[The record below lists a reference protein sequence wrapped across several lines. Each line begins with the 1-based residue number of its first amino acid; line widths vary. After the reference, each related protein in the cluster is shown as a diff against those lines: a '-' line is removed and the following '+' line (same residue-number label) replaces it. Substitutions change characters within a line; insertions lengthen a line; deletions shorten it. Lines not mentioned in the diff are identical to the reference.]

1 MKKTVFSYRRA
12 CRIARILREGGRQIR
27 PARRARLSELAA
39 AARQP
44 EPRDDELRPF
54 GQDGLY
60 A

>member
-1 MKKTVFSYRRA
+1 MRNVFSYRRA
-12 CRIARILREGGRQIR
+12 CRVARILREGGRQIR

-44 EPRDDELRPF
+44 EEPRDSPF